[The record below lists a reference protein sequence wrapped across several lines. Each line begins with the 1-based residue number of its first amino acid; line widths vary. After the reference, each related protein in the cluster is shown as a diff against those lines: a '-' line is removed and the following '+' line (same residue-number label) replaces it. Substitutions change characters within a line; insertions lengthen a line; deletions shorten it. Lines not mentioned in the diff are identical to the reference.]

1 MLVRAVNPLF
11 IQPDATGIQVSSP
24 LVPTRLRIGP
34 EIAELLISARTPL
47 SVPEAECGAA
57 SSRLAA
63 VEQLLALGFL
73 VKAEEDEPAPA
84 APSPW
89 DAWGPVAWW
98 FHQRTRNVAFLP
110 AEQVGDFRSELLTR
124 PRPSGY
130 AHPGPE
136 TPVLLL
142 PRVRRP
148 MTMSFQ
154 DVLEQRRTHRTFT
167 GQPVSLDAFATLLHY
182 SFAPLRFSDCGDLGV
197 TQLRA
202 AATGGARHETDAYVA
217 VFDVRDVSPGLYRY
231 DAIRHGLL
239 PVDARADREFWEG
252 LTSRQGF
259 FTTGSF
265 ALITVAVAER
275 MSWKYRQARA
285 YRFLLQDVGHV
296 AQVVSMTATAL
307 GLGAAITGAFQ
318 DDLVDQALGLD
329 PGSEFATFVMVCG
342 IPRTRDDGM
351 PLDSDFPSKPWDLS

>member
-1 MLVRAVNPLF
+1 MLVRAVDPLF
-11 IQPDATGIQVSSP
+11 IQPDASGIQVSSP
-24 LVPTRLRIGP
+24 LVPARLRVGP
-34 EIAELLISARTPL
+34 ETAQLLISARTPL
-47 SVPEAECGAA
+47 SVPEAEPGTT
-57 SSRLAA
+57 SSLLAA

-73 VKAEEDEPAPA
+73 VKADDEPVPA

-110 AEQVGDFRSELLTR
+110 EEEVGAFRSELLTR

-142 PRVRRP
+142 PRVRQP

-167 GQPVSLDAFATLLHY
+167 DQPVSLDALATLLHY

-217 VFDVRDVSPGLYRY
+217 VFTVRDVSPGLYRY

-239 PVDARADREFWEG
+239 PVDARVDRETWEE

-275 MSWKYRQARA
+275 MSWKYRHARA
-285 YRFLLQDVGHV
+285 YRFLMQDVGHV

-307 GLGAAITGAFQ
+307 GLGAALTGAFQ

-342 IPRTRDDGM
+342 TPRTRPDGM
-351 PLDSDFPSKPWDLS
+351 PLDSDFPTEPWALS